1 MKIRRFKLNTLSAE
15 TLQMKEMNV
24 IIGGADS
31 CGCACAYEGMGGSS
45 FSDNTNANYK
55 YVSHPTHVTSL
66 NTVPRG
72 ICLFVGQK
80 RHKRLGVHRPQSSR
94 VKINI

>member
-1 MKIRRFKLNTLSAE
+1 MKIKRFKLNTLSAE
-15 TLQMKEMNV
+15 TLQLKEMNV

-55 YVSHPTHVTSL
+55 YGYTS
-66 NTVPRG
+66 NTCNFTQYSAQGYMPV
-72 ICLFVGQK
+72 C
-80 RHKRLGVHRPQSSR
+80 RPKAS
-94 VKINI
+94 